1 MTPTFQTAFQ
11 LGAFQS
17 NAFQIV
23 STGELM
29 AILTAGELAA
39 MRGDIELLMPDLCQI
54 ITITNTADSEGG
66 VTTSRATA
74 TAIDCRL
81 DAVQG
86 VSTGEQRTG
95 GAIQAY
101 QSYMLSI
108 PYDSVVLPENEIL
121 ISGVNYA
128 VKSINRGQSWKA
140 VVRVELERL

>member
-1 MTPTFQTAFQ
+1 MTTIDTA
-11 LGAFQS
+11 
-17 NAFQIV
+17 
-23 STGELM
+23 M
-29 AILTAGELAA
+29 LAA
-39 MRGDIELLMPDLCQI
+39 MRAAIGELLPDTCQV

-101 QSYMLSI
+101 QSYMLSV